1 MRWTVKEHH
10 QHSTY
15 VGEEE
20 LGKMAYFDIHSAS
33 IPTLGHL
40 ICRVQSFSQGMRCNS
55 GYGTEAMAYVDSKW
69 SHQEGEGVDV
79 TNCEWRMDDL
89 YIPTIQSTS
98 KASSAAVAFV
108 VTVSVGGWMDGC

>member
-20 LGKMAYFDIHSAS
+20 LGKMAYFDIHSDS
-33 IPTLGHL
+33 VPTLGHL
-40 ICRVQSFSQGMRCNS
+40 ICPVQSFSQGIP
-55 GYGTEAMAYVDSKW
+55 GTEAMAYVDSKW
-69 SHQEGEGVDV
+69 SHQEGEGVDHV

-89 YIPTIQSTS
+89 
-98 KASSAAVAFV
+98 
-108 VTVSVGGWMDGC
+108 